1 MNRLEWI
8 LGIIL
13 LLLVLFVGV
22 FAFRLWQ
29 QGDGSAAVI
38 ALPTAVPEAIVAQ
51 DVAPTP
57 AFAGETAKVAF
68 AEARGL
74 AVQWAADAELVTATA
89 TWPQGSTEA
98 MLQTGSS
105 TWGFTFFSSG
115 AEETAVITVVDG
127 EAQLVNSSAYV
138 QEVSPQVVL
147 VDQWELDS
155 QQVIDQFLTAG
166 GSEFMGETGP
176 TTFSMTLGS
185 QNSEGI
191 LDWSLT
197 LFEPENGRSLYI
209 RYDAQTGDIL
219 QEVAAP

>member
-8 LGIIL
+8 LGVIL
-13 LLLVLFVGV
+13 LLLVLVVGL

-29 QGDGSAAVI
+29 QDGNLATVPAV
-38 ALPTAVPEAIVAQ
+38 PTAVPEVIVEQA
-51 DVAPTP
+51 VAPTP
-57 AFAGETAKVAF
+57 AFAGETAKAAY

-74 AVQWAADAELVTATA
+74 AVQWAPDAELVTATA
-89 TWPQGSTEA
+89 TWPQGTTEA
-98 MLQTGSS
+98 MLQTGSA
-105 TWGFTFFSSG
+105 TWGFTFFSARAG
-115 AEETAVITVVDG
+115 ETAVITVVDG
-127 EAQLVNSSAYV
+127 EAQLVNSSTYV
-138 QEVSPQVVL
+138 QTVAPQAAL
-147 VDQWELDS
+147 LDQWELDS
-155 QQVIDQFLTAG
+155 EQVIDQFLTAG
-166 GSEFMGETGP
+166 GSAFISEADA